1 MKKVSKPR
9 DTPEQRAEMQQLRR
23 LTRTKRVPNK
33 KKNWTPKIDD

>member
-1 MKKVSKPR
+1 MKKVR

-33 KKNWTPKIDD
+33 KKDWKPEIDD

>member
-1 MKKVSKPR
+1 MKKVR

-33 KKNWTPKIDD
+33 KKDWKPKIDD